1 MSASRREKCFNELLQ
16 MDFWGTSKG
25 NAVQWMGLYK
35 SYCPDVWARQPG
47 EIATRMG
54 NDVGGQASCN

>member
-16 MDFWGTSKG
+16 MDSWGTSKG

-35 SYCPDVWARQPG
+35 SYCPDVWVQQPG
-47 EIATRMG
+47 EMLLECTMM
-54 NDVGGQASCN
+54 